1 MIHHRRQLVSELNVH
16 YTFMFYVLGTFYI
29 LPLTKSKL
37 IRHDI
42 MALREDEQT
51 HCVAQVSSRQ
61 ELPDMGYIAQQA
73 GDKRYRLGEA
83 VVLQFCPFVNSSIVR
98 GRMHRLIM
106 RPRQPQLQY
115 QQ

>member
-1 MIHHRRQLVSELNVH
+1 MTHYHRQLTSELNVY

-42 MALREDEQT
+42 MALHEDEQT

-61 ELPDMGYIAQQA
+61 GLPDMGCIGQQA
-73 GDKRYRLGEA
+73 GDK
-83 VVLQFCPFVNSSIVR
+83 
-98 GRMHRLIM
+98 
-106 RPRQPQLQY
+106 
-115 QQ
+115 